1 MREELLGPKVE
12 NVGMAIVQEIGE
24 DNAVIYNTY
33 LLNFRED
40 IIEGIIISSSGYGVN
55 VETGEKIKTS
65 TLRHCIELM
74 LPDEAAR
81 IEPVIEEVFGLTNEY
96 LLSFWINDQMYDKKF
111 IFLPEVVQEK
121 NLKMIPK
128 LGLKGVLIM

>member
-24 DNAVIYNTY
+24 DNAIIYNTY

-55 VETGEKIKTS
+55 VETVEKIKTS

>member
-12 NVGMAIVQEIGE
+12 NVGMAIVQELGE

>member
-55 VETGEKIKTS
+55 VDTGEKIKTS